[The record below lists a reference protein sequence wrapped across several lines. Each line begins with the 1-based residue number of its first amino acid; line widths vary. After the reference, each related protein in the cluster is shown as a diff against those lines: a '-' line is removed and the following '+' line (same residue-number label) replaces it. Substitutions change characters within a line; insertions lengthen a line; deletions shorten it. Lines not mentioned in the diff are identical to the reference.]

1 MNPTV
6 TSRPASANPFSPGKS
21 THTFARLM
29 RPSEVDIAT
38 QNQPKNVQARVAGR
52 WMLCGDVSSKM
63 FSLLKQVS
71 TPYFPTRVTGFHSP
85 SGHGYGVVTHQVN
98 GHGLQSR
105 FVLCLSDPKVRDFLA
120 ATASQPVSF
129 MLGNDNGSDALILE
143 SPLKSNELTPLLAMS
158 QETSQQ
164 EQKVELLELPL
175 VLEAVTSLSQVPSLY
190 AGQPVRQV
198 NVSFLLPSVL
208 DQTLRATMRNAVCK

>member
-1 MNPTV
+1 
-6 TSRPASANPFSPGKS
+6 
-21 THTFARLM
+21 
-29 RPSEVDIAT
+29 
-38 QNQPKNVQARVAGR
+38 
-52 WMLCGDVSSKM
+52 MLCGDVSPKM
-63 FSLLKQVS
+63 FSFLKNVS

-85 SGHGYGVVTHQVN
+85 SGRGYGVLTHQVN

-105 FVLCLSDPKVRDFLA
+105 FVLCLSDPHVREFLA
-120 ATASQPVSF
+120 ATATEQVSF

-158 QETSQQ
+158 QEASQQ

-208 DQTLRATMRNAVCK
+208 DHTLRVAMRNTVSK